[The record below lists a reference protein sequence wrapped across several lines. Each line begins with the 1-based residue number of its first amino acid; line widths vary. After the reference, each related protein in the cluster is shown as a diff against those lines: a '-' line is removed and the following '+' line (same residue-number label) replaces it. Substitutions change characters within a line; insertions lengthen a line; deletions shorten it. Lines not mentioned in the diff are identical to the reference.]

1 MFLKVFQ
8 PIINF
13 IMAAFVGL
21 FLLSGHAF
29 AKVEINSADQA
40 ALESVRGL
48 GPSKAKAILLER
60 KKNGPFKNSADLH
73 TRVKGIGEKTVER
86 LMQNGLTINNKTVAG
101 ASKDKPTSNT
111 KEASSK
117 RTADKEK
124 ESGKKAKSEKAS
136 SEKVSSEKAAKQS
149 RKAKE
154 DPKEGKQNNQR
165 GREAS

>member
-1 MFLKVFQ
+1 MFSKVLQ

-21 FLLSGHAF
+21 FLFSGHAL

-60 KKNGPFKNSADLH
+60 KKNGPFKDSTDLH

-86 LMQNGLTINNKTVAG
+86 LMQNGLTINNKTVA
-101 ASKDKPTSNT
+101 APNKDKSKNSA

-117 RTADKEK
+117 RSSDKEK
-124 ESGKKAKSEKAS
+124 EGTKKAKSEKVG
-136 SEKVSSEKAAKQS
+136 SEKTAKQS
-149 RKAKE
+149 RKTKEDAKE
-154 DPKEGKQNNQR
+154 GRQGHQKGK
-165 GREAS
+165 EAS

>member
-40 ALESVRGL
+40 ALESIRGL

-60 KKNGPFKNSADLH
+60 KKNGPFKDSADLH

-86 LMQNGLTINNKTVAG
+86 LMQNGLTINNKAVAG
-101 ASKDKPTSNT
+101 AIKEKPTSKT
-111 KEASSK
+111 KETSSK

-154 DPKEGKQNNQR
+154 DTKEGK
-165 GREAS
+165 

>member
-1 MFLKVFQ
+1 MFLKVLQ
-8 PIINF
+8 PVINF

-21 FLLSGHAF
+21 FLFSGHAY

-60 KKNGPFKNSADLH
+60 KKNGPFKDATDLH

-101 ASKDKPTSNT
+101 SGKDKSSTSS

-117 RTADKEK
+117 RSADKEK
-124 ESGKKAKSEKAS
+124 ESTKKAKSEKAGT
-136 SEKVSSEKAAKQS
+136 EKAAKQS
-149 RKAKE
+149 RKTKE
-154 DPKEGKQNNQR
+154 DSKEGKQNNQK

>member
-1 MFLKVFQ
+1 MFLKVLQ

-60 KKNGPFKNSADLH
+60 KKNGPFKDSTDLH

-86 LMQNGLTINNKTVAG
+86 LMQNGLTINNKTLAG
-101 ASKDKPTSNT
+101 SSKEKPTANI

-117 RTADKEK
+117 RSADKEK
-124 ESGKKAKSEKAS
+124 EGSKKAKSEKTS
-136 SEKVSSEKAAKQS
+136 SEKTAKQS

-154 DPKEGKQNNQR
+154 DPKEGRQNNQR

>member
-1 MFLKVFQ
+1 MFLKVLQ
-8 PIINF
+8 PVINF

-60 KKNGPFKNSADLH
+60 KKNGPFKDATDLH

-101 ASKDKPTSNT
+101 PSKDKSSTRS

-117 RTADKEK
+117 RSADKEK
-124 ESGKKAKSEKAS
+124 ESAKKAKSEKAGT
-136 SEKVSSEKAAKQS
+136 EKTAKQS
-149 RKAKE
+149 RKTKE
-154 DPKEGKQNNQR
+154 DSKEGKQNNQK

>member
-8 PIINF
+8 PVINF
-13 IMAAFVGL
+13 IIAAFVGL

-60 KKNGPFKNSADLH
+60 KKNGPFKDSTDLH

-86 LMQNGLTINNKTVAG
+86 LMQNGLTINNKTIAG
-101 ASKDKPTSNT
+101 AGKDKLASKD

-117 RTADKEK
+117 RVTDKEK
-124 ESGKKAKSEKAS
+124 EGTKKAKSEKAS
-136 SEKVSSEKAAKQS
+136 SEKKAKQS

-154 DPKEGKQNNQR
+154 DTKEGKQNNQR

>member
-1 MFLKVFQ
+1 MFLKVLQ

-21 FLLSGHAF
+21 FLLSGHAI

-60 KKNGPFKNSADLH
+60 KKNGPFKDSTDLH

-101 ASKDKPTSNT
+101 TSKDKSTSNP
-111 KEASSK
+111 KAASSK
-117 RTADKEK
+117 RSTDKEK
-124 ESGKKAKSEKAS
+124 EGDKKAKSEKAS
-136 SEKVSSEKAAKQS
+136 SEKTSKQS
-149 RKAKE
+149 RKN
-154 DPKEGKQNNQR
+154 KEGTQESRESNQK
-165 GREAS
+165 GKEAS

>member
-1 MFLKVFQ
+1 MFLKVLQ

-13 IMAAFVGL
+13 IMAASVGL
-21 FLLSGHAF
+21 FLLSGHAL

-60 KKNGPFKNSADLH
+60 KKNGPFKDSADLH

-101 ASKDKPTSNT
+101 PSKDKSSTSS

-117 RTADKEK
+117 RSADKEK
-124 ESGKKAKSEKAS
+124 ESTKKAKSEKAGT
-136 SEKVSSEKAAKQS
+136 EKAAKQS
-149 RKAKE
+149 RKTKE
-154 DPKEGKQNNQR
+154 DSKEGKQNNQK

>member
-1 MFLKVFQ
+1 
-8 PIINF
+8 
-13 IMAAFVGL
+13 
-21 FLLSGHAF
+21 
-29 AKVEINSADQA
+29 
-40 ALESVRGL
+40 VRGL

-60 KKNGPFKNSADLH
+60 KKNGPFKDSADLH

-136 SEKVSSEKAAKQS
+136 SEKAAKQS

>member
-1 MFLKVFQ
+1 MFSKVLQ

-21 FLLSGHAF
+21 FLFSGHAL

-60 KKNGPFKNSADLH
+60 KKNGPFKDSADLH

-86 LMQNGLTINNKTVAG
+86 LMQNGLTINNKTVA
-101 ASKDKPTSNT
+101 APSKDKSKSNN

-117 RTADKEK
+117 RSSDKEK
-124 ESGKKAKSEKAS
+124 EGTKKAKSEKVG
-136 SEKVSSEKAAKQS
+136 SEKTAKQS
-149 RKAKE
+149 RKTKEDAKE
-154 DPKEGKQNNQR
+154 GRQGHQKGK
-165 GREAS
+165 EAS

>member
-1 MFLKVFQ
+1 MFLKVLQ
-8 PIINF
+8 PVINF

-60 KKNGPFKNSADLH
+60 KKNGPFKDATDLH

-101 ASKDKPTSNT
+101 PSKDKSSTSS

-117 RTADKEK
+117 RSADKEK
-124 ESGKKAKSEKAS
+124 ESAKKSKSEKAGT
-136 SEKVSSEKAAKQS
+136 EKTAKQS
-149 RKAKE
+149 RKTKE
-154 DPKEGKQNNQR
+154 DSKEGKQNNQK

>member
-60 KKNGPFKNSADLH
+60 KKNGPFKDSADLH

-86 LMQNGLTINNKTVAG
+86 LMQNGLTINNKAVAG
-101 ASKDKPTSNT
+101 AIKDKTTSKT
-111 KEASSK
+111 KETSSK

-154 DPKEGKQNNQR
+154 DTKEGK
-165 GREAS
+165 

>member
-1 MFLKVFQ
+1 MFLKVLQ

-60 KKNGPFKNSADLH
+60 KKNGPFKDSTDLH

-86 LMQNGLTINNKTVAG
+86 LMQNGLTINNKTLAG
-101 ASKDKPTSNT
+101 ASKEKPPGNT

-117 RTADKEK
+117 RSADKEK
-124 ESGKKAKSEKAS
+124 EGSKKAK
-136 SEKVSSEKAAKQS
+136 SEKVSSEKTVKQS
-149 RKAKE
+149 RKTKE
-154 DPKEGKQNNQR
+154 DTKEGKQNKQK
-165 GREAS
+165 G

>member
-1 MFLKVFQ
+1 MFEQVLK

-60 KKNGPFKNSADLH
+60 KKNGPFKDSTDLH

-86 LMQNGLTINNKTVAG
+86 LMQNGLTINNKAVAG
-101 ASKDKPTSNT
+101 PSKDKPISKT

-117 RTADKEK
+117 RSTDKEK
-124 ESGKKAKSEKAS
+124 EGGKKAKSEKAS
-136 SEKVSSEKAAKQS
+136 SEKTSKQS
-149 RKAKE
+149 RKN
-154 DPKEGKQNNQR
+154 KEGTQESRQSNQK
-165 GREAS
+165 GKEAS

>member
-1 MFLKVFQ
+1 MFLKVLQ

-21 FLLSGHAF
+21 FLLNSQAF

-60 KKNGPFKNSADLH
+60 KKNGPFKDATDLH

-101 ASKDKPTSNT
+101 SAKEKSTSKT
-111 KEASSK
+111 KETSSK
-117 RTADKEK
+117 RAADKEK
-124 ESGKKAKSEKAS
+124 EGTQKAKSEKAS
-136 SEKVSSEKAAKQS
+136 SEKTSKQS
-149 RKAKE
+149 RKTKE
-154 DPKEGKQNNQR
+154 DTKEGKQNNQK
-165 GREAS
+165 G

>member
-1 MFLKVFQ
+1 MILKVLQ

-60 KKNGPFKNSADLH
+60 KKNGPFKDSTDLH

-101 ASKDKPTSNT
+101 ASKDRPTSRA
-111 KEASSK
+111 KETSSK
-117 RTADKEK
+117 RVADKEK
-124 ESGKKAKSEKAS
+124 EGAKKAKSEKAS
-136 SEKVSSEKAAKQS
+136 SEKTAKQS

-154 DPKEGKQNNQR
+154 DTKEGK
-165 GREAS
+165 